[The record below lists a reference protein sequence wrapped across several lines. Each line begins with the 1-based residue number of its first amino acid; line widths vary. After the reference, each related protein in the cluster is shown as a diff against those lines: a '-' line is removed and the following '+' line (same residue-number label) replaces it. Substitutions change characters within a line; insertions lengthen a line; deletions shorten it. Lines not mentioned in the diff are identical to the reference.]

1 MVGGGGGFQKNRL
14 HARVAHRTQDA
25 NSKKNDII
33 SPFCKEVGKKGSE
46 GRGAVPKNPGWVG
59 AGGWGGEGRG
69 VGFRKIS
76 YKPE

>member
-1 MVGGGGGFQKNRL
+1 MGVSEKSFTRQSS
-14 HARVAHRTQDA
+14 TQ
-25 NSKKNDII
+25 NPRRKFEKNDII